1 LEPVLSSLCRAGC
14 LRRDSRAT
22 AIVTAAARTASPMTW
37 PPMSRTVSGRPAERS
52 AVLIWCWCRPGVLGA
67 VFGEGDTCGNTDPTL
82 PAGFVTPGK
91 EGLLPGSPAVGRL
104 AVLPA
109 LPEVGVGVGV
119 GEDEGLASTWKLE
132 VADAD
137 LAACVEVADTVS
149 VMAVPNVL
157 LAVSSACV
165 SMCCPALR
173 PVTVHVDWPGVW
185 QTENVGLT
193 LLGDASTETLAVP
206 PVPLVSQ
213 STMSNWTVLLGST
226 VLPPTVCTL
235 RHSVAVGAVLVGV
248 GVGVAVGVG
257 LAVGVLFVPPG
268 EIVGVVWRGV
278 VLADEPGLGVLL
290 ALGVTMPPPGLGFG
304 VGGGPRLGW
313 GDGLWLGLE
322 LGLPDAVLA
331 APACWPA

>member
-1 LEPVLSSLCRAGC
+1 
-14 LRRDSRAT
+14 
-22 AIVTAAARTASPMTW
+22 M
-37 PPMSRTVSGRPAERS
+37 
-52 AVLIWCWCRPGVLGA
+52 
-67 VFGEGDTCGNTDPTL
+67 FGEGDTCGNTDPTL

-91 EGLLPGSPAVGRL
+91 EGLLPGSPTVGRL
-104 AVLPA
+104 AVLPT

-119 GEDEGLASTWKLE
+119 GEDEGLASTWKLT

-248 GVGVAVGVG
+248 GVGVGVAVGVG

-268 EIVGVVWRGV
+268 EIVGVVWPGV